1 MVIIFHFHLTEY
13 IFLKEL
19 YRIGNNCQDVVYTH
33 SWQLFFDKLKALP
46 GVEVLFSLVFIIF

>member
-19 YRIGNNCQDVVYTH
+19 YRIVIIARNVVYTH
-33 SWQLFFDKLKALP
+33 FWQLFFDKLKALP

>member
-19 YRIGNNCQDVVYTH
+19 YRIVIIARNVYTH
-33 SWQLFFDKLKALP
+33 SGQLFFDKLKALP